1 MRNKSFLPLFQA
13 DFTPA
18 PKGQP
23 VSGDLQ
29 VSGSASEGQG
39 GKTLGGKR
47 KRLESEEIPLKKTA
61 TADTGDVTDTR
72 DGVPAGAK
80 ADEQKQAQVVNAKD
94 AQRILKQ
101 LFSNTRKLKGRRRKD
116 TTKKSG
122 NLQSEEGAGG
132 VPKGPDKEVTG
143 PQTRSRKSRLDSD
156 SNHNH
161 ILGPLA
167 PREDKLSKENT
178 NISAESAGQLQ
189 GTLFHCVPRRRGQ
202 TGKGQRPKPPQN
214 SEGKISRP

>member
-1 MRNKSFLPLFQA
+1 M
-13 DFTPA
+13 

-29 VSGSASEGQG
+29 VSGSVSEGQG

-47 KRLESEEIPLKKTA
+47 KRLESEEIPQKKTA

-80 ADEQKQAQVVNAKD
+80 AEERKRAPVVNAKD
-94 AQRILKQ
+94 AQRILRQ

-116 TTKKSG
+116 TTKKSR
-122 NLQSEEGAGG
+122 NSQCEEGAGG
-132 VPKGPDKEVTG
+132 VPKGPDKDVTG
-143 PQTRSRKSRLDSD
+143 PQTRSRKSRLSSD

-161 ILGPLA
+161 ILGPIT
-167 PREDKLSKENT
+167 PTEDKLSKENT
-178 NISAESAGQLQ
+178 NISAESAGQLE
-189 GTLFHCVPRRRGQ
+189 GTFFHCVPRRQSQ
-202 TGKGQRPKPPQN
+202 TGKVQRPKPPQN
-214 SEGKISRP
+214 SKGKISRP